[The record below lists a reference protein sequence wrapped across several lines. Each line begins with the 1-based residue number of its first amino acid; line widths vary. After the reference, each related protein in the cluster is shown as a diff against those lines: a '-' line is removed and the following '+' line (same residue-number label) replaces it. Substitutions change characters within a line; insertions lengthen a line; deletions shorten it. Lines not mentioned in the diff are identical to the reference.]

1 VSELILD
8 VRNATKKFGG
18 LTAVNDLSITMRP
31 RTIHA
36 LIGPNGAGKT
46 TTINLIT
53 GVYPLTS
60 GEVYFDGKK
69 ISGMPTYKIARQ
81 GIGRTFQNIKVF
93 PTMTLLENVMV
104 GGNEIAP
111 MGILASLLNRP
122 GAKKEEKMLKE
133 KAEHLLDY
141 IGMYHLKDELM
152 QNLPYGRQKIS
163 ELARAMMT
171 DPKLILLDEPAAGLN
186 PSERAELV
194 KTITKVF
201 DDGTDFFLIEHNM
214 DVIMTV
220 SNDITVMNF
229 GSKIAEGTP
238 SEIQRNDT
246 VIEAYLGSQFANKDK

>member
-1 VSELILD
+1 MSELILD